1 MDASAPLRQRTDVSS
16 PTLTGMPAI
25 LDGVRVL
32 DFTQV
37 LSGPTATRYL
47 AELGADV
54 IKLEIPPHGDITRSS
69 STIRDGRSG
78 YFVNANRGKRS
89 VCLDLKHPRGVELAL
104 GLAACVDVVIENFSP
119 GTIDRLGLGW
129 SVLSAK
135 NPRLIMCS
143 ISGFGQTGPLS
154 HLPGYDGAAQAYAGL
169 TSLNG
174 DVDGTPVITGAPFG
188 DVITGINSVVGILGA
203 LLARER
209 SGRGQLIET
218 SVLEGYLQSHD
229 MALQSYSVSGG
240 EVIQGRSGRFHQLAC
255 PYGIFQA
262 RDGFIFIAAAA
273 DKHWR
278 DLCAAMGDEG
288 LLDASHR
295 WNDRAC
301 REAESEALNA
311 HVDRWLGSLDCRDD
325 GLRLLEE
332 HRVPCGPVLGID
344 ETAQSPQLRE
354 VGIIREATDPVLG
367 SMLVLRFPLKF
378 SDADAGFDVEAP
390 HLGEHNAALLAD
402 LVADESEYEELVA
415 AGVIHH
421 VPMPQRPT
429 KLRN

>member
-1 MDASAPLRQRTDVSS
+1 
-16 PTLTGMPAI
+16 MPPI
-25 LDGVRVL
+25 LDDVRVL

-54 IKLEIPPHGDITRSS
+54 IKVEIPPHGDITRNSS
-69 STIRDGRSG
+69 AMRDGRSG

-89 VCLDLKHPRGVELAL
+89 VCIDLKHPKGVELAL
-104 GLAACVDVVIENFSP
+104 GLAAGVDVVIENFSP

-129 SVLSAK
+129 SALSAQ
-135 NPRLIMCS
+135 NERLIMCS

-174 DVDGTPVITGAPFG
+174 DVDGTPVVTGAPFG

-203 LLARER
+203 LFARER
-209 SGRGQLIET
+209 SGRGQHIET

-229 MALQSYSVSGG
+229 MALESYSVSGG
-240 EVIQGRSGRFHQLAC
+240 AVIQGRSGRFHQLAC

-262 RDGFIFIAAAA
+262 RDGFVFIAAAA

-278 DLCAAMGDEG
+278 DLCAAMQDTE
-288 LLDASHR
+288 LLDPAHR
-295 WNDRAC
+295 WNVRTC
-301 REAESEALNA
+301 REAESDELNA
-311 HVDRWLGSLDCRDD
+311 RVDRWLGSVSSRAE
-325 GLRLLEE
+325 GLKILEL

-344 ETAQSPQLRE
+344 ETADSPQLRE
-354 VGIIREATDPVLG
+354 AGVIREAGDPVLG
-367 SMLVLRFPLKF
+367 SMLVPSFPLSF
-378 SDADAGFDVEAP
+378 SDAEAGFDVEAP
-390 HLGEHNAALLAD
+390 HLGEHNADLLVD
-402 LVADESEYEELVA
+402 LAGGNVEYDELVTS
-415 AGVIHH
+415 GVIHH
-421 VPMPQRPT
+421 VPMTTRPT
-429 KLRN
+429 KLRHTQSPESEAQ